1 MAKKKEESIQEQTSQ
16 ASSSDASKNM
26 LSALLKG
33 YKETHYNF
41 DSQPPTI
48 ITSGS
53 LVLDSVVTV
62 KTGTTLRMGG
72 PAEVGKTSQAL
83 LFAHNYMAIMPRSK
97 TIYVNAE
104 SKFSEELQG
113 RTGMK
118 FVFSGDE
125 WDYNTVFVL
134 ESNVFDTIC
143 DILANLLK
151 IAKDNG
157 EHLCIIV
164 DSVDMLTLAGNLE
177 KKISDGKKPAGVNYL
192 TKELF
197 RRISPQIRAFN
208 ALLIMITQ
216 YSATFKLDQYEK
228 DVPNLMDGNQTHALN
243 HQSSYALYYRPRYGG
258 NYILENPKD
267 KKPDPQ
273 TNKILGIYAKIDVRK
288 SSSDNTGYTVEV
300 PIVKGRIGN
309 CVWTEKEVAD
319 MCVAYQ
325 LVSGAGWLTFDE
337 QIVKEAKSAGVEI
350 KEKVNGI
357 NKFYEYLEENKPVC
371 EWLKN
376 KVTEITKL
384 RLQLTGES

>member
-1 MAKKKEESIQEQTSQ
+1 MAKKNETPKNKEIEI
-16 ASSSDASKNM
+16 SSEASKNM
-26 LSALLKG
+26 LCALLNG

-41 DSQPPTI
+41 DMSPPTV

-53 LVLDSVVTV
+53 LTLDSVVTI

-83 LFAHNYMAIMPRSK
+83 LFAHNYMQTMPKAK
-97 TIYVNAE
+97 TVYINAE
-104 SKFSEELQG
+104 AKFPKELEG

-118 FVFSGDE
+118 FVFSGDQ

-151 IAKDNG
+151 ITKENG
-157 EHLCIIV
+157 EHLCIII

-208 ALLIMITQ
+208 ALMIMITQ
-216 YSATFKLDQYEK
+216 YAATFSLEQYAKE
-228 DVPNLMDGNQTHALN
+228 PPALMEGNNTHALN
-243 HQSSYALYYRPRYGG
+243 HQASYALYYRPRYGG
-258 NYILENPKD
+258 SYILETPKE
-267 KKPDPQ
+267 KPDPQ
-273 TNKILGIYAKIDVRK
+273 TNKILGVYAKIDVRK
-288 SSSDNTGYTVEV
+288 SSSDNTGYTIEV
-300 PIVKGRIGN
+300 PIAKGRVGN

-319 MCVAYQ
+319 MCIAYQ
-325 LVSGAGWLTFDE
+325 LATGAAWLTFDG
-337 QIVKEAKSAGVEI
+337 QILKEAKEAGVEI
-350 KEKVNGI
+350 KEKINGI
-357 NKFYEYLEENKPVC
+357 NKLYEYLSEQKDVC
-371 EWLKN
+371 NWLKE
-376 KVTEITKL
+376 KVSSITKM
-384 RLQLTGES
+384 RLQLMEK

>member
-1 MAKKKEESIQEQTSQ
+1 MAKKKDAPPAEELEV
-16 ASSSDASKNM
+16 SSDASKNM
-26 LSALLKG
+26 LTALLNG

-41 DSQPPTI
+41 NKIDPTI

-53 LVLDSVVTV
+53 LILDSVVTV

-83 LFAHNYMAIMPRSK
+83 LFAQNFMATMPKAK

-104 SKFSEELQG
+104 SKFPKELEG

-118 FVFSGDE
+118 FVFAGDQWE
-125 WDYNTVFVL
+125 ANTVFVL

-151 IAKDNG
+151 VTKENG
-157 EHLCIIV
+157 EHLCIII
-164 DSVDMLTLAGNLE
+164 DSVDMLTLVGNLE

-197 RRISPQIRAFN
+197 RRISPQIRAYN

-216 YSATFKLDQYEK
+216 YAATFKLDQYEK

-243 HQSSYALYYRPRYGG
+243 HQASYALYYRPRYGG

-273 TNKILGIYAKIDVRK
+273 TNKILGVYAKIDVRK
-288 SSSDNTGYTVEV
+288 SSSDNTGYMVEV
-300 PIVKGRIGN
+300 PIVKGRVGN

-325 LVSGAGWLTFDE
+325 LVSGSQWLTFDG
-337 QIVKEAKSAGVEI
+337 QIVKEAKDAGIEI
-350 KEKVNGI
+350 KDKVNGI
-357 NKFYEYLEENKPVC
+357 NKLYEYLSEEKATC
-371 EWLKN
+371 DWLKN
-376 KVTEITKL
+376 KVYSITQL
-384 RLQLTGES
+384 RLQLTEG